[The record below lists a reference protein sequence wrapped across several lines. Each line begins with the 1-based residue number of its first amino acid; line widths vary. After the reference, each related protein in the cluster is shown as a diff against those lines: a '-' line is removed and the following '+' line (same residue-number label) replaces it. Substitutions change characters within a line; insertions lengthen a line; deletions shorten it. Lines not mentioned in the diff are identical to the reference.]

1 MDGLLKEIDEKKRE
15 KMTPAERAED
25 DRRQKEVKD
34 TFKFF
39 NNQKK
44 LKTGTP
50 EEKRQAKEELD
61 AEKMRTKETVDKM
74 IEKIDKGTQIEIE
87 ALKQKTYKN
96 IKRNME
102 EFRQKHGT
110 EVSPAELEKEDQE
123 LRRRIGLK

>member
-1 MDGLLKEIDEKKRE
+1 
-15 KMTPAERAED
+15 MTPAERAED

-74 IEKIDKGTQIEIE
+74 IKEIDKGTQIEIE

-96 IKRNME
+96 IKRNILICSFMKKASNLISWICV
-102 EFRQKHGT
+102 R
-110 EVSPAELEKEDQE
+110 S
-123 LRRRIGLK
+123 